1 MLPDTI
7 EISGEGT
14 VPHHLQTK
22 ALKGQKMKVQ
32 STHPARLPP
41 ARQSTAAKALVCT
54 VKSSVIIA

>member
-1 MLPDTI
+1 MLPETV
-7 EISGEGT
+7 EIPGEGT

-22 ALKGQKMKVQ
+22 ALKGQKTKVQ
-32 STHPARLPP
+32 STRPAKLLQ